1 MREQNFALLHYP
13 NGLAYL
19 CLGVKD
25 SFSGSNN
32 LSWDALDAFLLKNN
46 GQFVVSLLGYDVK
59 NSIEN
64 LASNNVD
71 YMTAPDWVYFVP
83 ESVYKL
89 DNDSFEL
96 IFGVEDDALVDEL
109 FSQPVAK
116 NPHFELKPAIDK
128 SQYIQQVQ
136 LAKEQIQQ
144 GNCYELNFCQNFE
157 SFNIEDLD
165 TWSVFRIALQNM
177 QAPFSAY
184 MQWNGHAMMG
194 VSPERFIKKEGSKL
208 VSQPIKGTRPRMKN
222 VVADEAM
229 KSELLNDP
237 KERAENVMIV
247 DLVRNDLTRV
257 AKTGTIKVDELFG
270 IYSFQAVHQMIST
283 ISCELQ
289 AGVSYS
295 EIIKAL
301 FPMGSM
307 TGAPK
312 ISAMKIIEELE
323 SFKRGWYSGSIG
335 LIHPNGDFDMNVVI
349 RTLLYNRQRAYLSC
363 PVGSAITALSN
374 PEDEYEECLTKIQ
387 RILSLFS
394 EQY

>member
-1 MREQNFALLHYP
+1 MHEQNFALLHYP
-13 NGLAYL
+13 NGLSYL

-25 SFSGSNN
+25 SFSGNNN
-32 LSWDALDAFLLKNN
+32 LSWDALDAFLLKNV

-64 LASNNVD
+64 LESNNVD

-83 ESVYKL
+83 ESVYKF

-96 IFGVEDDALVDEL
+96 VFGAEADASVHEL
-109 FSQPVAK
+109 FSQPIAQ

-128 SQYIQQVQ
+128 RQYIQQVQ
-136 LAKEQIQQ
+136 LAKEQIQL

-157 SFNIEDLD
+157 SFTIENLD
-165 TWSVFRIALQNM
+165 TWSVFRIVQQNM

-184 MQWNGHAMMG
+184 MQWNGHVMMG
-194 VSPERFIKKEGSKL
+194 VSPERFIKKEGNKL
-208 VSQPIKGTRPRMKN
+208 VSQPIKGTRPRMKTI
-222 VVADEAM
+222 AEDEAIKM
-229 KSELLNDP
+229 ELFHDP

-257 AKTGTIKVDELFG
+257 AKTGTIHVDELFG

-283 ISCELQ
+283 ISCELKE
-289 AGVSYS
+289 GVSYA

-323 SFKRGWYSGSIG
+323 NFKRGWYSGSIG

-349 RTLLYNRQRAYLSC
+349 RTLLYNREMAYLCC

-374 PEDEYEECLTKIQ
+374 PEDEYEECLTKIK
-387 RILSLFS
+387 RILALFS
-394 EQY
+394 I